1 MLKRDENPLYNPFA
15 NLDPSRFP
23 VGKKKSVEPAK
34 ATEPDEDGALF
45 SRAMEALASEPKQ
58 KNERGFLL
66 RDQCA
71 LPMPKKKENKKP
83 KPRPAPQKTIKDE
96 EAEIFLTAMRTATP
110 LKGKGRTIAPKP
122 DAAEKRVAPERDFA
136 EMLEENLSFAVSSSD
151 EYLEGYATGLDELIL
166 NRLREGQFSPEAHLD
181 LHGLNSVQAFETLR
195 DFIRDSWF
203 KGLRA
208 VLLVPGR
215 GKNSPD
221 GQGVLRRKLQS
232 WLTQDPFKRVVLAF
246 CTARPVDG
254 GPGSVYVLLRK
265 FKKKGRV
272 SWEKM
277 PADADLY

>member
-1 MLKRDENPLYNPFA
+1 MTTRDESPLYNPFA
-15 NLDPSRFP
+15 NLDASKFP
-23 VGKKKSVEPAK
+23 DAKKKHVESAK
-34 ATEPDEDGALF
+34 SPEPDEDGELF
-45 SRAMEALASEPKQ
+45 SRAIEALTREPKP
-58 KNERGFLL
+58 KREKGFLL

-71 LPMPKKKENKKP
+71 VPMPKKKEDKKP
-83 KPRPAPQKTIKDE
+83 KLQPPPKVAKDE
-96 EAEIFLTAMRTATP
+96 DEEIFLTAMRTAEP
-110 LKGKGRTIAPKP
+110 LKGKGRSIAPKP
-122 DAAEKRVAPERDFA
+122 DSSEKRVAPERDFA
-136 EMLEENLSFAVSSSD
+136 ELLEENLSFAVSSSD
-151 EYLEGYATGLDELIL
+151 EYLEGYATGLDELIM

-181 LHGLNSVQAFETLR
+181 LHGLTAVQAFETLR